1 MRARRRRGRRS
12 AAGRAGDGS
21 PSDAEVLIAHQEDE
35 WMDFLID
42 LHKSIES
49 YRYINLLFYNLVS
62 PLFCTFALLSYVAVY
77 RFVCVYCSTV

>member
-42 LHKSIES
+42 LHQSIEA
-49 YRYINLLFYNLVS
+49 INI
-62 PLFCTFALLSYVAVY
+62 
-77 RFVCVYCSTV
+77 